1 MKTVTVGNNV
11 AVHYVGTFED
21 GTEFDNSHTRGAT
34 LDFEVGAGRMIKGF
48 DQAVVGMTE
57 GETKTISLSPGD
69 AYGERVEEA
78 IQPVPMSAFG
88 EEFNFE
94 LGETI
99 QANGPRGPFIAKIHA
114 IEEEQQR
121 VLLDMNHPLAGK
133 NLNFEI
139 QMVKIQE

>member
-34 LDFEVGAGRMIKGF
+34 LDFTVGAGRMIKGF

-57 GETKTISLSPGD
+57 GQTKTVSLTPD
-69 AYGERVEEA
+69 NAYGERVQEA
-78 IQPVPMSAFG
+78 IQTVPMAAFG
-88 EEFNFE
+88 PDFKFE
-94 LGETI
+94 LGEMI
-99 QANGPRGPFIAKIHA
+99 QGNGPQGPFLAKIEA
-114 IEEEQQR
+114 IEEAEQQ
-121 VLLDMNHPLAGK
+121 VVLDMNHPLAGK
-133 NLNFEI
+133 TLNFEI

>member
-57 GETKTISLSPGD
+57 GETKTVSLTPD
-69 AYGERVEEA
+69 NAYGERVQEA
-78 IQPVPMSAFG
+78 VQTVPMAAFG
-88 EEFNFE
+88 PDFKFE
-94 LGETI
+94 LGEMI
-99 QANGPRGPFIAKIHA
+99 QGNGPQGPFLAKIEA
-114 IEEEQQR
+114 IEEAEQQ
-121 VLLDMNHPLAGK
+121 VVLDMNHPLAGK
-133 NLNFEI
+133 TLNFEI

>member
-11 AVHYVGTFED
+11 EVHYVGTFED

-57 GETKTISLSPGD
+57 GETKTVSLTPVD

-78 IQPVPMSAFG
+78 IQPVPMAAFG
-88 EEFNFE
+88 PDFKFE
-94 LGETI
+94 LGEMIQGNGPQGSFVAKI
-99 QANGPRGPFIAKIHA
+99 QAIQ
-114 IEEEQQR
+114 EEQQQ
-121 VLLDMNHPLAGK
+121 VILDMNHPLAGK
-133 NLNFEI
+133 TLNFEI
-139 QMVKIQE
+139 QMVKIQ

>member
-57 GETKTISLSPGD
+57 GETKTVSLTPAD

-78 IQPVPMSAFG
+78 IQPVPMAAFG
-88 EEFNFE
+88 PDFKFE
-94 LGETI
+94 LGEMIQGNGPQGSFVAKI
-99 QANGPRGPFIAKIHA
+99 QAIQ
-114 IEEEQQR
+114 EEQQQ
-121 VLLDMNHPLAGK
+121 VILDMNHPLAGK
-133 NLNFEI
+133 TLNFEI
-139 QMVKIQE
+139 QMVKIQ

>member
-11 AVHYVGTFED
+11 EVHYVGTFED

-57 GETKTISLSPGD
+57 GQTKTVSLTPD
-69 AYGERVEEA
+69 NAYGERVQEA
-78 IQPVPMSAFG
+78 IQTVPMAAFG
-88 EEFNFE
+88 PDFKFE

-99 QANGPRGPFIAKIHA
+99 QGNGPQGPFLAKIEA
-114 IEEEQQR
+114 IEEAEQQ
-121 VLLDMNHPLAGK
+121 VVLDMNHPLAGK
-133 NLNFEI
+133 TLNFEI

>member
-34 LDFEVGAGRMIKGF
+34 LDFTVGAGRMIKGF

-57 GETKTISLSPGD
+57 GQTKTVSLTPD
-69 AYGERVEEA
+69 NAYGERVE
-78 IQPVPMSAFG
+78 
-88 EEFNFE
+88 
-94 LGETI
+94 LGEMI
-99 QANGPRGPFIAKIHA
+99 QGNGPQGPFLAKIEA
-114 IEEEQQR
+114 IEEAEQQ
-121 VLLDMNHPLAGK
+121 VVLDMNHPLAGK
-133 NLNFEI
+133 TLNFEI